1 MSVSNTALCS
11 FPRCVQ
17 RTPSCVQSHHCVVVQ
32 REAQYTTMFA
42 LLCRRFPKPLSPPA
56 TLISQILCVSQYI
69 KIIKKKQK
77 ACDVETEESSPRPAP
92 LSPQQLDR
100 IARNK
105 KAALERLTSAQT
117 PPGFG
122 ESWKKALSTEFGK
135 PYFKQ
140 LMTFVSDERKRHT
153 VYPPAEHVFTWT
165 QMCNIRDVKVVIL
178 GQDPYHGPNQAHGL
192 CFSVKRPVPPPP
204 SLENMF
210 KELSSDI
217 EGFQHPGHGD
227 LTGWAKQG
235 VLLLNAVL
243 TVRAHQANSHKDR
256 GWEMFTDAVVQWLS
270 RNLEG
275 LVFMLW
281 GSYAQKKGAAI
292 DRKRHHV
299 LQAVHPSPLS
309 AHRGFFGCKHFS
321 KANELLQKSGK
332 SPIDWKTL

>member
-1 MSVSNTALCS
+1 MFALQC
-11 FPRCVQ
+11 PRLLGPRSPPLACVL
-17 RTPSCVQSHHCVVVQ
+17 PAFYF
-32 REAQYTTMFA
+32 AQYTKIVQKKPRSSTA
-42 LLCRRFPKPLSPPA
+42 KPEPTEPPPVPLS
-56 TLISQILCVSQYI
+56 L
-69 KIIKKKQK
+69 
-77 ACDVETEESSPRPAP
+77 E
-92 LSPQQLDR
+92 QLDR

-105 KAALERLTSAQT
+105 RAALERLASAQT

-122 ESWKKALSTEFGK
+122 ESWKEGLSAEFGK

-140 LMTFVSDERKRHT
+140 LMTFVAEERKCRT
-153 VYPPAEHVFTWT
+153 VYPPADQVFTWS
-165 QMCNIRDVKVVIL
+165 QMCDMRDVKVVIL

-192 CFSVKRPVPPPP
+192 CFSVKRPVHPPP
-204 SLENMF
+204 SLENMY
-210 KELSSDI
+210 KELASDI

-243 TVRAHQANSHKDR
+243 TVRAHQANSHKDK
-256 GWEMFTDAVVQWLS
+256 GWETFTDAVVECLS
-270 RNLEG
+270 SNLEG

-292 DRKRHHV
+292 NRKRHHV

-321 KANELLQKSGK
+321 KANELLKKSRK
-332 SPIDWKTL
+332 SPVNWKAL